1 MVVVTRMTT
10 SIQIDIGGID
20 FIAELLEKEAPE
32 TCRAIREAL
41 PIEGK
46 VIQARWSGE
55 AVWFP
60 MNALGIEVIQENAT
74 SHPSRGDILYYP
86 GGKSEK
92 EMLIPYGSALF
103 SSKVGQLQGNHFAT
117 VVEGANRLD
126 EMGNKVL
133 WDGAQNIRIELAV

>member
-103 SSKVGQLQGNHFAT
+103 SSKVGQLQGNHFAN

-133 WDGAQNIRIELAV
+133 WDGAQNIRIELK

>member
-10 SIQIDIGGID
+10 RIQIDIGGID
-20 FIAELLEKEAPE
+20 FIAELLEEEAPE
-32 TCRAIREAL
+32 TCRAICESL

-92 EMLIPYGSALF
+92 EMLIPFRHCS
-103 SSKVGQLQGNHFAT
+103 
-117 VVEGANRLD
+117 
-126 EMGNKVL
+126 
-133 WDGAQNIRIELAV
+133 

>member
-1 MVVVTRMTT
+1 MTT
-10 SIQIDIGGID
+10 RIKIDIGGID
-20 FIAELLEKEAPE
+20 FIAELLEEEAPE
-32 TCRAIREAL
+32 TCRAILEAL

-60 MNALGIEVIQENAT
+60 MDPLGIEVVQENAT
-74 SHPSRGDILYYP
+74 SYPSRGDLLYYP

-92 EMLIPYGSALF
+92 EMLIPYGSAWF

-117 VVEGANRLD
+117 IVEGANKLR

-133 WDGAQNIRIELAV
+133 WDGAQKIKIGLK